1 MRDIKNGD
9 YCTLSGF
16 LTSMCSESQQYKTEE
31 VIVERET
38 KQPIKPV
45 TINITINI
53 NFNKK

>member
-1 MRDIKNGD
+1 MRDVKNGD

-16 LTSMCSESQQYKTEE
+16 LTSMCSEPQQYETEE
-31 VIVERET
+31 AIVERET

-45 TINITINI
+45 TINITINV